1 MWYEHQLLVL
11 CVVLHVSSKF
21 CQLLLQKV
29 KKTERPHRNIPLV
42 SLYLKLCLL
51 CLLLYII
58 MIMSYVLQSG
68 LIILRTTREDK

>member
-42 SLYLKLCLL
+42 SLFLKLCV
-51 CLLLYII
+51 C
-58 MIMSYVLQSG
+58 YVYCFISL
-68 LIILRTTREDK
+68 